1 MLAHLDQWVRDS
13 ATFLLLFLYSSL
25 FVSSFSLAFPLPV
38 AEVLK
43 YGKFS
48 NHFHQFFQYKSNFH
62 VRERQGKKKTSHTPT
77 FFSSSLISVC

>member
-62 VRERQGKKKTSHTPT
+62 VRERQGKKKTSRTPT